1 MQTLKYVC
9 GSTGDE
15 ISFEGPIYGE
25 TMPSLRGRAW
35 TYTLGAR
42 TLTGVAWQAREL
54 TLTVKA
60 VDGETQLDRLRML
73 TDHDVLAHSR
83 DSTISGLLRVDDVW
97 ECRALITKSEPQSI
111 TPRIIETQLT
121 VTQLGMWRRS
131 LPTVTYAP
139 SDPDAYQYLDHPY
152 DMDYDYGPP
161 SAPPVIVNRTPI
173 VGLE

>member
-1 MQTLKYVC
+1 MQRLEYVC
-9 GSTGDE
+9 STGGS

-97 ECRALITKSEPQSI
+97 ECRALITKS
-111 TPRIIETQLT
+111 
-121 VTQLGMWRRS
+121 
-131 LPTVTYAP
+131 
-139 SDPDAYQYLDHPY
+139 
-152 DMDYDYGPP
+152 
-161 SAPPVIVNRTPI
+161 RTPSSTLAGTRI
-173 VGLE
+173 RVLRVIFFVSPAKTLPPGNTCGGRPSVLTMPLGFDIIKK

>member
-60 VDGETQLDRLRML
+60 VDGEGRGRRNPIGPA
-73 TDHDVLAHSR
+73 AH
-83 DSTISGLLRVDDVW
+83 
-97 ECRALITKSEPQSI
+97 A
-111 TPRIIETQLT
+111 
-121 VTQLGMWRRS
+121 RR
-131 LPTVTYAP
+131 P
-139 SDPDAYQYLDHPY
+139 
-152 DMDYDYGPP
+152 
-161 SAPPVIVNRTPI
+161 
-173 VGLE
+173 

>member
-1 MQTLKYVC
+1 MQRLEYVC
-9 GSTGDE
+9 STGGS

-121 VTQLGMWRRS
+121 VTQLGPSPMRPAT
-131 LPTVTYAP
+131 PTPT
-139 SDPDAYQYLDHPY
+139 SISITRMTWTTITGRHP
-152 DMDYDYGPP
+152 PH
-161 SAPPVIVNRTPI
+161 R
-173 VGLE
+173 